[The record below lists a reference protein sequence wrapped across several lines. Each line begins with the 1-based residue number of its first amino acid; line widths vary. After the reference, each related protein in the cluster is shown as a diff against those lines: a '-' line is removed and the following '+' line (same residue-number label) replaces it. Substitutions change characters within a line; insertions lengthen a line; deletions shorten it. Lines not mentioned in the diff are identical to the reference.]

1 MAPAQSSHLSVLL
14 ELLISSMTDM
24 TRHRHNTTLL
34 WRFEALQL
42 FLPQLPQHLTTG
54 TTPYQILQQ
63 TNCSRS
69 TPKAGAP

>member
-1 MAPAQSSHLSVLL
+1 MAPAQSSRLSVLL
-14 ELLISSMTDM
+14 ELSIGSMTDM

-34 WRFEALQL
+34 RRFEALRL
-42 FLPQLPQHLTTG
+42 FLPRLSQHLTTG
-54 TTPYQILQQ
+54 ATPYRILQQ